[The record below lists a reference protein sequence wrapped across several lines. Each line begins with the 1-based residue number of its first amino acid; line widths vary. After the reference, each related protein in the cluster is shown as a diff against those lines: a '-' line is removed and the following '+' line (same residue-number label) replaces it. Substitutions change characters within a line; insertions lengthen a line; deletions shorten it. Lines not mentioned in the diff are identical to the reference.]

1 MAKRKN
7 NEVVE
12 VDPAQLDTYFKKRMF
27 EIGIANTADH
37 FFKVDVEHP
46 GRPYKQQ
53 IFTEDKNGN
62 IEIHYPSLYG
72 GPECIPDTEREFIRT
87 RLHPDNQQSDFKYF
101 QEKGSGVHIFLPP
114 AIIEKFKKKTK
125 IKTLFVI
132 EGEFKCYAGIV
143 NGLDIIGLGGKDLFT
158 DGVKDAKD
166 LHPDIQAVLRTCD
179 VENLVLILD
188 ADVFQ
193 LVWNA
198 EEDPNKDLSKRQYS
212 FFNTV
217 NRFRE
222 LSKGKVKDVYFTHI
236 HENYLESAKG
246 LDDLFIYAK
255 DKKNLVIEDLLKLKS
270 SRMYF
275 STMNLSADTIT
286 KVKDHFKLNFDRGIP
301 AAFYAHHKDVIGFNE
316 FNFLGRRYLFT
327 KENGLEL
334 TKHQDSFK
342 FVRIGVKY
350 FKIIHVPNSKGI
362 LEKSLTEWSKPE
374 IKMDYVDKGFPNF
387 FDTIEKYDAVCNVP
401 DNTETFSPVISG
413 CYNLYYPLDHE
424 VVEGD
429 WSTIRKYLEH
439 VFGNV
444 KVGDGSTTT
453 YDIGMDC
460 IQMKYLNPTQKLPI
474 MCLVNKERN
483 TGKSTFLFLM
493 REIFKENATIIG
505 NKEIADQFNDDWV
518 TKAVIGID
526 EGFIDKKSVL
536 ESIKSQSTN
545 DKIKLRGMYA
555 GRKDVSFFGWFVL
568 TSNDE
573 ENFIAIEKGEIR
585 FWVLKVPKLSG
596 DDPNLLKKM
605 TAEIPAFLH
614 YLRGRKLKHEQ
625 KGRFWFANDLLIT
638 DALLRVQEK
647 SKGWF
652 SAELKEI
659 MQELFFKFKYHT
671 LYYTLTE
678 LHNLFNAPGA
688 PVKYRQ
694 ADIKNQLQEKFDL
707 KPKLGRYHQPNEYD
721 EKNPN
726 LNRTTEKL
734 GRCYEF
740 RIENFLTE
748 DEIREELHEYI
759 DYDKVIKIRGEKQ
772 VIIPIKSE
780 ETQILQEDVEPAE
793 EPEPE
798 AREQTSLDFYN
809 EPDTDEPF

>member
-1 MAKRKN
+1 MATRKN
-7 NEVVE
+7 NAPQD
-12 VDPAQLDTYFKKRMF
+12 VDPAQLDTYFKKRMH
-27 EIGIANTADH
+27 EIGVTNTADH
-37 FFKVDVEHP
+37 FFKVDVDFP
-46 GRPYKQQ
+46 GSSYKQQ
-53 IFTEDKNGN
+53 IFTEAKNGN

-72 GPECIPDTEREFIRT
+72 GPECVPDSEREFLRT
-87 RLHPDNQQSDFKYF
+87 RIHPDNQQADFKYW
-101 QEKGSGVHIFLPP
+101 QEKGTGVHIFFPP
-114 AIIEKFKKKTK
+114 AIVEKFTKKTK

-132 EGEFKCYAGIV
+132 EGEFKCFAGAL
-143 NGLDIIGLGGKDLFT
+143 NGLDIIGIGGKDLFT
-158 DGVKDAKD
+158 DGEKESKD
-166 LHPDIQAVLRTCD
+166 LHPDIQAILRNCE
-179 VENLVLILD
+179 VENLVLVLD

-193 LVWNA
+193 LVWDA
-198 EEDPNKDLSKRQYS
+198 ENDPNKDLAKRQYS
-212 FFNTV
+212 FYNTV

-222 LSKGKVKDVYFTHI
+222 VSKGKVKDVYFSHI
-236 HENYLESAKG
+236 RENYLENAKG
-246 LDDLFIYAK
+246 LDDLLINAK
-255 DKKNLVIEDLLKLKS
+255 EKKATVIEDLLKLKS
-270 SRMYF
+270 SRVYF
-275 STMNLSADTIT
+275 FTMSLSADSIS
-286 KVKDHFKLNFDRGIP
+286 KVKEHFRLDFTKGVP
-301 AAFYAHHKDVIGFNE
+301 SAFYNDHKELIGDKE
-316 FNFLGRRYLFT
+316 FNFAGRRYQFT
-327 KENGLEL
+327 KEKGLEL

-350 FKIIHVPNSKGI
+350 FKIIYVPNSKGI

-401 DNTETFSPVISG
+401 DNTENFQPVISG

-424 VVEGD
+424 VVEGP
-429 WSTIRKYLEH
+429 WPTIENYLKH
-439 VFGNV
+439 VFGNTP
-444 KVGDGSTTT
+444 VGDGATTT

-518 TKAVIGID
+518 TKGVIGID

-555 GRKDVSFFGWFVL
+555 GRKDVSFFGWFIL

-614 YLRGRKLKHEQ
+614 YLRQRKLKHEQ
-625 KGRFWFANDLLIT
+625 EGRFWFANNLLVT

-659 MQELFFKFKYHT
+659 MQELFFRYKYHS

-678 LHNLFNAPGA
+678 LHNLFNSPGA

-694 ADIKNQLQEKFDL
+694 ADIKTQLRDKFDL
-707 KPKLGRYHQPNEYD
+707 NPKLGRYHQPVEWD
-721 EKNPN
+721 PKSPN
-726 LNRTTEKL
+726 LKRTEEKL

-748 DEIREELHEYI
+748 EEIREELSEWI
-759 DYDKVIKIRGEKQ
+759 DYDTIISQRGEKQ
-772 VIIPIKSE
+772 VVIPIKSH
-780 ETQILQEDVEPAE
+780 ETQILQEDKEPEDPAE
-793 EPEPE
+793 PGSPEF
-798 AREQTSLDFYN
+798 TN
-809 EPDTDEPF
+809 EPDDNKLF